1 MIGNG
6 HFFFIILH
14 EGYSTTFTIICLFLS
29 LAAWIGYFVGK
40 KKNRLLFILG
50 IVLAVLGAIQL
61 LLGAMLKE

>member
-29 LAAWIGYFVGK
+29 LAAWIGYFVG
-40 KKNRLLFILG
+40 
-50 IVLAVLGAIQL
+50 IVLAVLGAILL